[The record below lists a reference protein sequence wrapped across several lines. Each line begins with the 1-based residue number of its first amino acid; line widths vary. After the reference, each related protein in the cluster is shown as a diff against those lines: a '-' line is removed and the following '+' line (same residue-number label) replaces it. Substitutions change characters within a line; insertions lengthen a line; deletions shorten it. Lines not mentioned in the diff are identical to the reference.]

1 MNAQRLTLLE
11 GDVKRHVLR
20 LAIPLAG
27 GMLAVRLFS
36 LVDAWFVS
44 QLGTEQLA
52 ALGFTIPVVMLYMGV
67 IFGINVGTSTA
78 LSRVYGEGDMVRF
91 KRMAT
96 DAIVLSLVAVTAA
109 AVLGFLLIVPVFRLM
124 GAGDDTMPHIWRY
137 MSIWYCSL
145 PFLGLMMI
153 GNACIRATGNT
164 RFPSAV
170 MTGMAV
176 LNIIFDP
183 LLIFGWGGFPRMELT
198 GAAVT
203 QVISCYLT
211 SMISIFVLI
220 FREKILEGPIFHK
233 KILQSW
239 RAIMQVAV
247 PSMISNQTLPISAA
261 IITWLA
267 AGFGD
272 AAVAALGVATR
283 IESVATLA
291 FYSMGAGVSIFV
303 GQNFGAGNFG
313 RIQEATYTGM
323 RYAFIWGVCMAL
335 GLWVFAGDIPRLFDD
350 HPDVIAYTTQYLHW
364 VPLSYPL
371 LALMVVCNAR
381 QNSTG
386 QPFKATF
393 MILLKA
399 VIIYLPLAWVTQK
412 YMGFFGIM
420 VALMITNALV
430 GLLALAWSRKPVG

>member
-11 GDVKRHVLR
+11 GNVPQHVLR
-20 LAIPLAG
+20 LAVPLAG
-27 GMLAVRLFS
+27 GMLALRMSS
-36 LVDAWFVS
+36 LADAWFVS
-44 QLGTEQLA
+44 QLGTVQLA
-52 ALGFTIPVVMLYMGV
+52 ALGFTMPIVMLYMGV

-96 DAIVLSLVAVTAA
+96 DAIVLSLITVTAA
-109 AVLGFLLIVPVFRLM
+109 AVLGFALIVPVFRLL

-137 MSIWYCSL
+137 MAIWYCSL

-170 MTGMAV
+170 MTGLAV
-176 LNIIFDP
+176 LSIVFDP
-183 LLIFGWGGFPRMELT
+183 LLIFGWAGFPRLELA

-203 QVISCYLT
+203 QVIACYIT

-220 FREKILEGPIFHK
+220 FREGILEGPVFHK
-233 KILQSW
+233 KFLHSW

-267 AGFGD
+267 AGFGE

-291 FYSMGAGVSIFV
+291 FYSVGAGVSIFV
-303 GQNFGAGNFG
+303 GQNFGAGNYG
-313 RIQEATYTGM
+313 RIQEATFAGM
-323 RYAFIWGVCMAL
+323 KYVFFFGAGVAL
-335 GLWVFAGDIPRLFDD
+335 GLWVFANDIPRLFDD
-350 HPDVIAYTTQYLHW
+350 HPDVIAYTAQYLHW
-364 VPLSYPL
+364 VPVSYPL

-386 QPFKATF
+386 QPFRATF

-399 VIIYLPLAWVTQK
+399 VIIYLPLAWVAQR
-412 YMGFFGIM
+412 YLGFFGIM
-420 VALMITNALV
+420 IALMITNALV
-430 GLLALAWSRKPVG
+430 GLLALYWSRKPVA

>member
-11 GDVKRHVLR
+11 GNVPQHVLR
-20 LAIPLAG
+20 LAVPLAG
-27 GMLAVRLFS
+27 GMLALRMSS
-36 LVDAWFVS
+36 LADAWFVS
-44 QLGTEQLA
+44 QLGTVQLA
-52 ALGFTIPVVMLYMGV
+52 ALGFTMPIVMLYMGV

-96 DAIVLSLVAVTAA
+96 DAIVLSLITVTAA
-109 AVLGFLLIVPVFRLM
+109 AVLGFALIVPVFRLL

-137 MSIWYCSL
+137 MAIWYCSL

-170 MTGMAV
+170 MTGLAV
-176 LNIIFDP
+176 LSIVFDP
-183 LLIFGWGGFPRMELT
+183 LLIFGWAGFPRLELA

-203 QVISCYLT
+203 QVIACYIT

-220 FREKILEGPIFHK
+220 FREGILEGPVFHK
-233 KILQSW
+233 KFLHSW

-267 AGFGD
+267 AGFGE

-291 FYSMGAGVSIFV
+291 FYSVGAGVSIFV
-303 GQNFGAGNFG
+303 GQNFGAGNYG
-313 RIQEATYTGM
+313 RIQEATFAGM
-323 RYAFIWGVCMAL
+323 KYAFFFGAGVAL
-335 GLWVFAGDIPRLFDD
+335 GLWVFANDIPRLFDD
-350 HPDVIAYTTQYLHW
+350 HPDVIAYTAQYLHW
-364 VPLSYPL
+364 VPVSYPL

-386 QPFKATF
+386 QPFRATF

-399 VIIYLPLAWVTQK
+399 VIIYLPLAWVAQR
-412 YMGFFGIM
+412 YLGFFGIM
-420 VALMITNALV
+420 IALMITNALV
-430 GLLALAWSRKPVG
+430 GLLALYWSRKPVA

>member
-11 GDVKRHVLR
+11 GDVPQHVLR
-20 LAIPLAG
+20 LAVPLAG
-27 GMLAVRLFS
+27 GMLAIRLFS

-44 QLGTEQLA
+44 HLGTVQLA
-52 ALGFTIPVVMLYMGV
+52 ALGFTIPIVMLYMGV

-78 LSRVYGEGDMVRF
+78 LSRVYGEGDMPRF

-96 DAIVLSLVAVTAA
+96 DAIVLSVITVTAA
-109 AVLGFLLIVPVFRLM
+109 SVLGFALIVPVFRLL
-124 GAGDDTMPHIWRY
+124 GAGADTMPYIWRY
-137 MSIWYCSL
+137 MAVWYCSL
-145 PFLGLMMI
+145 PFMGLMMI

-164 RFPSAV
+164 HFPSAV
-170 MTGMAV
+170 MIGMAI

-183 LLIFGWGGFPRMELT
+183 LFIFGWGIFPRMELT

-220 FREKILEGPIFHK
+220 FREQILEGPIFHK
-233 KILQSW
+233 KILESW

-267 AGFGD
+267 AGFGE

-283 IESVATLA
+283 IEAVATLV

-303 GQNFGAGNFG
+303 GQNFGAGNYG
-313 RIQEATYTGM
+313 RIQEATFAGM
-323 RYAFIWGVCMAL
+323 KYAFIWGVFMAL
-335 GLWVFAGDIPRLFDD
+335 GLWVFASDIPRLFDD
-350 HPDVIAYTTQYLHW
+350 HPDVIAYTAQYLHW

-386 QPFKATF
+386 QPFRATF
-393 MILLKA
+393 MIFLKA
-399 VIIYLPLAWVTQK
+399 VIIYLPLAWVAQQ
-412 YMGFFGIM
+412 YLGFFGIM
-420 VALMITNALV
+420 VALMITNAIV
-430 GLLALAWSRKPVG
+430 GLLALAWSRQPVA